1 MGAQVSTMSNEVDRF
16 TLTTDHVQLLR
27 AANVG
32 WHHSEWGAPCIDG
45 KRPYGNGDLY
55 DDIASLTGMAVECD
69 HCGHNVLGENDRAHL
84 DALHKSMKT
93 ALQVVL
99 SSGSF
104 EPGEYVSPKYGHN
117 WRRAK

>member
-1 MGAQVSTMSNEVDRF
+1 VSIRDEVDRF
-16 TLTTDHVQLLR
+16 TLTANHVKLLR

-32 WHHSEWGAPCIDG
+32 WDHVEFGAPAIDG
-45 KRPYGNGDLY
+45 KRPYGNGDVY
-55 DDIASLTGMAVECD
+55 DDMATLLGMAVECPN
-69 HCGHNVLGENDRAHL
+69 CSTNVLGDNDRAKL
-84 DALHKSMKT
+84 RALHESTKT